1 MFGWFDVSLVSAACE
16 LLVCSFSAYLW
27 ARCPSLWIWAPL
39 ASLSSQTP
47 QNLRHPLPLGPSQ
60 AAPHS
65 LGCRVTLSPATLG
78 PWQISWLKGAK
89 RRSRCKLDPL
99 SCCAL
104 HISEVGCRGRRP
116 PPRRRRA
123 ASSSPGGTGEV
134 LGVCTAVRTEG
145 SAVSQACFSPSF
157 VLNGG
162 MASGQG
168 LDRCLTR
175 RRMHTS

>member
-47 QNLRHPLPLGPSQ
+47 QNLCHPLPLGPGQ

-89 RRSRCKLDPL
+89 RCSRCKLDPL

-104 HISEVGCRGRRP
+104 HISEVGCRGRCPPAPGDGVLPPQVPVEQGRSWGCALQSGLRVPQSHRP
-116 PPRRRRA
+116 
-123 ASSSPGGTGEV
+123 ASAPA
-134 LGVCTAVRTEG
+134 LY
-145 SAVSQACFSPSF
+145 
-157 VLNGG
+157 
-162 MASGQG
+162 
-168 LDRCLTR
+168 
-175 RRMHTS
+175 